1 MLGTTKQAEVRD
13 VLGVRGKG
21 LVGLFFTQLDDCSF
35 LVHDE
40 LRAGSMREA
49 IAAAGGVSR
58 ADVGTMQDTYVQ
70 DLNKNLSLV
79 AKNGSEDSL
88 PRGRMANFFK
98 QIIESLCSSHV
109 AWHCC
114 CWHCGTG

>member
-40 LRAGSMREA
+40 LRAGSMRKPLLLQ
-49 IAAAGGVSR
+49 AGLAGPMWGQCKIHMCR
-58 ADVGTMQDTYVQ
+58 T
-70 DLNKNLSLV
+70 
-79 AKNGSEDSL
+79 
-88 PRGRMANFFK
+88 
-98 QIIESLCSSHV
+98 
-109 AWHCC
+109 
-114 CWHCGTG
+114 